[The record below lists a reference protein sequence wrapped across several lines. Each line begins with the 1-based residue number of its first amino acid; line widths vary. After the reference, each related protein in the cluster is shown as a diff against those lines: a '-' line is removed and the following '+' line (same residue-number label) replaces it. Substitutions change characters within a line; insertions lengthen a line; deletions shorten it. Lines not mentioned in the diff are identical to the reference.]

1 MISNKNSG
9 FTLTELLV
17 AMALSLT
24 VLAGLYMFYVSHQRV
39 YAIQAQLI
47 ETRQNLRIALEIIV
61 EDIQGTGGTGIPPVA
76 AVTLTNSTTGSDSLS
91 LLVPDSS
98 ICPGITQPIQ
108 VDNYNGSGSLM
119 FLAATCDAM
128 EKKTGLLV
136 VVDATETHYRN
147 LKFTKVMTVNDKVEF
162 ESSPFPIVS
171 ASGLTADYTDGTLVL
186 LRQITYTVDLS
197 SPSKPVLKRNLNV
210 GAGAQP
216 LANYIEDLQVS
227 LGYDRNSDG
236 IITEVGNTA
245 NDDETVFNVP
255 GENNATEAPTNLRT
269 IKVILVGRTRTQDP
283 KFQGSLPAI
292 LDRAEGG
299 PDGYRRKTRGA
310 RTQIR
315 NLGV

>member
-1 MISNKNSG
+1 MSSFKNRG

-24 VLAGLYMFYVSHQRV
+24 VLAGLYTFYATHQRA
-39 YAIQAQLI
+39 YALQAQLL
-47 ETRQNLRIALEIIV
+47 ETQQNLRIALEIIV
-61 EDIQGTGGTGIPPVA
+61 EDIQGTGGTGMPPAV
-76 AVTLTNSTTGSDSLS
+76 AVTPINSSTGSDSLS
-91 LLVPDSS
+91 LLIPDST
-98 ICPGITQPIQ
+98 ICPGVSQPIQ
-108 VDNYNGSGSLM
+108 IDNYNGPGSLM
-119 FLAATCDAM
+119 FLAATCAAM
-128 EKKTGLLV
+128 EGKTGMM
-136 VVDATETHYRN
+136 VDSSGLNYRN
-147 LKFTKVMTVNDKVEF
+147 IELTEVTTVNDRVKFDPSV
-162 ESSPFPIVS
+162 SPVVS
-171 ASGLTADYTDGTLVL
+171 FGGLTANYTGGTLLIV
-186 LRQITYTVDLS
+186 RQVTYTIDLS
-197 SPSKPVLKRNLNV
+197 DPSEPVLRRNLND

-245 NDDETVFNVP
+245 NDDETVFNRA
-255 GENNATEAPTNLRT
+255 GESNAMEAPTNLRT

-292 LDRAEGG
+292 LDRVEGG
-299 PDGYRRKTRGA
+299 ADGYRRKTRGV

>member
-1 MISNKNSG
+1 MISSKNSG

-17 AMALSLT
+17 VMALSLT
-24 VLAGLYMFYVSHQRV
+24 VLAGLYMFFVTHQRA
-39 YAIQAQLI
+39 YAIQAQLL

-61 EDIQGTGGTGIPPVA
+61 EDIQGTGGTGIPPIA

-98 ICPGITQPIQ
+98 ICPGVPQPVQI
-108 VDNYNGSGSLM
+108 NTYHSNGSHM
-119 FLAATCDAM
+119 FLAGTCTNM
-128 EKKTGLLV
+128 EGKTGLLV
-136 VVDATETHYRN
+136 DATGLNYRN
-147 LKFTKVMTVNDKVEF
+147 LKLTKVMTVNDKVDF
-162 ESSPFPIVS
+162 ESSPFPVNS
-171 ASGLTADYTDGTLVL
+171 AGGLTADYTGGTLVV

-197 SPSKPVLKRNLNV
+197 SPSEPVLRRNLNN

-227 LGYDRNSDG
+227 FGYDKNGDG
-236 IITEVGNTA
+236 IISEIGSTA

-255 GENNATEAPTNLRT
+255 GESNATEAPTNLRI
-269 IKVILVGRTRTQDP
+269 IKVILVGRTRSQYP
-283 KFQGSLPAI
+283 EVQGFLPAI

-299 PDGYRRKTRGA
+299 ADGYRRKARGV